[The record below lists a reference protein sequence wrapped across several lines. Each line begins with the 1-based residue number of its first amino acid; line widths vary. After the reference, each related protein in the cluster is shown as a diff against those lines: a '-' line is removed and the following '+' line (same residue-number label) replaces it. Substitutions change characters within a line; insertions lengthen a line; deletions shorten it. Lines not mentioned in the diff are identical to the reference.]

1 MASARKALLVILD
14 GLGDYPVPA
23 LDGRTPLE
31 AAATPHLDR
40 LAAEGMC
47 GLVDPLLPGV
57 PVDTQTGTGVLLG
70 LTPADVAR
78 LPRGPVEAAGV
89 GLTLRPG
96 DVALRCNFATLE
108 KDGRHFDVRDRR
120 AGRIDED
127 TLALAEAI
135 NAIGPVDGITATLAP
150 AAQHRAVLRLTGQ
163 GLSPAISDTD
173 PGTSAPQARLL
184 KCRAQRADSPGAVR
198 TARALNRFLRRAAE
212 TLEEHPVNR
221 TRRERGLPPA
231 NGLLTRGAG
240 GAHPIHNV
248 LRHLDVSAAVV
259 AGDRTALG
267 LAALSGFTRISKPGF
282 TCMADTDLDG
292 KVVAA
297 QEALTSHDFVC
308 VHVKATDVLSHD
320 CDPDGKRRF
329 LERLDVAFAPLF
341 EQDLVIAV
349 AADHTTSSRTGRH
362 TGDPVPVLL
371 RAPGG
376 RRDVCTSYGE
386 SESMRGGLGR
396 ISASGFL
403 RSVLDAAGAM
413 RAYTPK
419 DERTLLT

>member
-1 MASARKALLVILD
+1 MASDQKSLLVILD
-14 GLGDYPVPA
+14 GLGDYPSPA

-31 AAATPHLDR
+31 AAATPNLDR
-40 LAAEGMC
+40 LVAEGLC

-96 DVALRCNFATLE
+96 DVALRCNFSTLQGN
-108 KDGRHFDVRDRR
+108 GRHFDVIDRR
-120 AGRIDED
+120 AGRIDEG
-127 TLALAEAI
+127 TAALAEVI
-135 NAIGPVDGITATLAP
+135 NALGPMEGVFATLAP
-150 AAQHRAVLRLTGQ
+150 AAQHRAVLRLSGQ

-173 PGTSAPQARLL
+173 PGTAAPEARLL
-184 KCRAQRADSPGAVR
+184 KCRAQRSEDPAAVR
-198 TARALNRFLRRAAE
+198 TARALNRFLRRVSAVLAD
-212 TLEEHPVNR
+212 HPVNLAR
-221 TRRERGLPPA
+221 CERGLPPA

-267 LAALSGFTRISKPGF
+267 LAALSGFTRISQPGF

-292 KVVAA
+292 KVAA
-297 QEALTSHDFVC
+297 ALEALSSHDFVC

-320 CDPDGKRRF
+320 CDPKGKRRF
-329 LERLDVAFAPLF
+329 LERLDAAFAPLF
-341 EQDLVIAV
+341 RQDIVIAV

-362 TGDPVPVLL
+362 TGDPVPALL

-376 RRDVCTSYGE
+376 RRDACTMYAE

-403 RSVLDAAGAM
+403 RSLLDASGAM

>member
-1 MASARKALLVILD
+1 MATERKALLVILD
-14 GLGDYPVPA
+14 GLGDYPSPA
-23 LDGRTPLE
+23 LGHRTPLE

-47 GLVDPLLPGV
+47 GLVDPLRPGV

-96 DVALRCNFATLE
+96 DVALRCNFCTFTGS
-108 KDGRHFDVRDRR
+108 GRHYDIVNRR
-120 AGRIDED
+120 AGRIDEG
-127 TLALAEAI
+127 TAALTEVI
-135 NAIGPVDGITATLAP
+135 NSIGPIDGVSATLAP
-150 AAQHRAVLRLTGQ
+150 AAQHRAVLRLSGQ

-173 PGTSAPQARLL
+173 PGTAAKDARLL
-184 KCRAQRADSPGAVR
+184 KCRAQRAENPGAVR

-212 TLEEHPVNR
+212 ALEDHPINR
-221 TRRERGLPPA
+221 TRRESGLLPA
-231 NGLLTRGAG
+231 NGLITRGAG

-267 LAALSGFTRISKPGF
+267 LAALSGFTRISRPGF
-282 TCMADTDLDG
+282 TCLADTDLDG
-292 KVVAA
+292 KVAAA
-297 QEALTSHDFVC
+297 QEALASHDFVC

-320 CDPDGKRRF
+320 CDPEGKRRF
-329 LERLDVAFAPLF
+329 LERVDTAFAPLF
-341 EQDLVIAV
+341 DQDLVIAI
-349 AADHTTSSRTGRH
+349 AADHTTSSQTGRH

-376 RRDVCTSYGE
+376 RRDACRTYGE

-403 RSVLDAAGAM
+403 RSLLDAAGAM

-419 DERTLLT
+419 DEHTLLT